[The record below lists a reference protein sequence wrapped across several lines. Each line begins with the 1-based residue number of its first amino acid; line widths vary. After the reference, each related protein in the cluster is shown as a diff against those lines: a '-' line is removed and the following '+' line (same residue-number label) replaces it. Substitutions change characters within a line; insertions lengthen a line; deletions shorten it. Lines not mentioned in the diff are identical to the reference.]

1 MEREKG
7 NYIVTN
13 YKASIR
19 QFGERERVIMSA
31 QLEWQEFEC
40 PVLSVIIKSLLQE
53 IDR

>member
-7 NYIVTN
+7 NIVTN

-31 QLEWQEFEC
+31 QLEWQEC
-40 PVLSVIIKSLLQE
+40 PVLSVITKSLLQE